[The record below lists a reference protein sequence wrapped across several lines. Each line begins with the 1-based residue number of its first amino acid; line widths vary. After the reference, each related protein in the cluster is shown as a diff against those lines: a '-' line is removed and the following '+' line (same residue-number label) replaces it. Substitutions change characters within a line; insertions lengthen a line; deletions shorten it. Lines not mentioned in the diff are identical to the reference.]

1 MALVSIIT
9 IVRNDLDGLKK
20 THRSVAR
27 QLCKDHDWV
36 IVDGASTDGTAPYAL
51 NLQDTQTSVV
61 SEPDQGIFD
70 AMNKGL
76 ARARG
81 EFVVFLNAGDTFKD
95 EHTLQTVAVALKR
108 GPVDFLYGDSLQQYA
123 GDQLIH
129 KVARGHLKLG
139 YGMFACHPSMYYR
152 RAVIGDLRFN
162 PAFKIAGDY
171 EFTSRFL
178 RKTSAVVRL
187 GAALSIFDLTGTS
200 VQNKAKGRTEN
211 WRVQRDVL
219 GVPWAR
225 RVLTRLTYLLTSVL
239 SDHLPGVYRWL
250 RFRVAA

>member
-9 IVRNDLDGLKK
+9 IVRNDLNGLRK
-20 THRSVAR
+20 THASVLSQR
-27 QLCKDHDWV
+27 CKDHEWI
-36 IVDGASTDGTAPYAL
+36 IVDGASTDGTAGHAL
-51 NLQDTQTSVV
+51 TLAGPQTSVV
-61 SEPDQGIFD
+61 SEPDKGIFD

-76 ARARG
+76 DRAQG
-81 EFVVFLNAGDTFKD
+81 EFVVFMNAGDTFKD
-95 EHTLQTVAVALKR
+95 EQTLATVVKALR
-108 GPVDFLYGDSLQQYA
+108 SGAVDFLYGDTLQQYA

-152 RAVIGDLRFN
+152 RAVIGGMRFN

-178 RKTSAVVRL
+178 RKTSLIVRL
-187 GAALSIFDLTGTS
+187 DTALSIFDLTGTS
-200 VQNKAKGRTEN
+200 VQNKARGRTEN
-211 WRVQRDVL
+211 WQVQRDVL
-219 GVPWAR
+219 GVPLTR
-225 RVLTRLTYLLTSVL
+225 RVATRLTYLLTSVL
-239 SDHLPGVYRWL
+239 NDHFPGVYRWL

>member
-9 IVRNDLDGLKK
+9 IVRNDLSGLKH
-20 THRSVAR
+20 TQRSVTS
-27 QLCKDHDWV
+27 QHCKDHEWI
-36 IVDGASTDGTAPYAL
+36 IVDGASTDGTADHAL
-51 NLQDTQTSVV
+51 GLQDPQTSVV

-76 ARARG
+76 CRAQG

-95 EHTLQTVAVALKR
+95 ERTLQTVAEVLQTGR
-108 GPVDFLYGDSLQQYA
+108 VDFLYGDSLQQYA
-123 GDQLIH
+123 GEQLIY
-129 KVARGHLKLG
+129 KVARGHRKLG

-152 RAVIGDLRFN
+152 RSVLGDMRYN
-162 PAFKIAGDY
+162 AAFKIAGDY
-171 EFTSRFL
+171 DFTARFL
-178 RKTSAVVRL
+178 RKTSSMVRL
-187 GAALSIFDLTGTS
+187 DSALCVFDLTGAS
-200 VQNKAKGRTEN
+200 VQNKARGRAEN

-219 GVPWAR
+219 GVPLLN

-239 SDHLPGVYRWL
+239 NDHFPGVYRWL

>member
-20 THRSVAR
+20 THGSVLG
-27 QLCKDHDWV
+27 QHCKDHEWI
-36 IVDGASTDGTAPYAL
+36 IVDGASTDGTAEYAL
-51 NLQDTQTSVV
+51 TLPDAQTSVV

-76 ARARG
+76 CRAQG
-81 EFVVFLNAGDTFKD
+81 QFVVFMNAGDTFKD
-95 EHTLQTVAVALKR
+95 ELTLQSVANALKP
-108 GPVDFLYGDSLQQYA
+108 GSVDFLYGDSLQQYA
-123 GDQLIH
+123 GDQLIS

-152 RAVIGDLRFN
+152 RSVIGDMRFN

-178 RKTSAVVRL
+178 RQTSSIIRL
-187 GAALSIFDLTGTS
+187 DGALSVFDLTGTS
-200 VQNKAKGRTEN
+200 VQNKARGRTEN
-211 WRVQRDVL
+211 WQVQRDVL
-219 GVPWAR
+219 GVPLAR

-239 SDHLPGVYRWL
+239 NDHFPGAYRWL